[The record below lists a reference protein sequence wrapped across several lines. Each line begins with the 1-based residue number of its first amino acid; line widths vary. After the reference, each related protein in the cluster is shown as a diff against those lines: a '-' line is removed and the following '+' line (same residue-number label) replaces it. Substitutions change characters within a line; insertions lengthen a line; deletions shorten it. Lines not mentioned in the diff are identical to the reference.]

1 MLPSTRRERE
11 REKYR
16 PKAIDLLLIAEAPP
30 CSEDRYF
37 YFDDVREHDWLFRY
51 VIKGLFGATPPRD
64 EKAAYLS
71 KLKAHGVYL
80 IDLSPNPL
88 PDKAKPDASLVPNL
102 IARAAALKPKH
113 IILIKSGVYDLAY
126 EPLVAKGLNVI
137 DERMPFPTSG
147 QQQKFEIAFA
157 RAINAA
163 GWKVPK

>member
-51 VIKGLFGATPPRD
+51 VIKGLFAVTPPRD
-64 EKAAYLS
+64 EKVTYLA
-71 KLKAHGVYL
+71 KLKAQGVYL
-80 IDLSPNPL
+80 IDLSPHPV
-88 PDKAKPDASLVPNL
+88 DKGQKLDGFVPNL
-102 IARAAALKPKH
+102 VARAAALKPKN
-113 IILIKSGVYDLAY
+113 IILIKSAVYDLTH